1 MNMKKIDEGI
11 EEVKEMQS
19 WLDRRTEA
27 EQEAAELIAR
37 CRFEEA
43 MALLETLS

>member
-1 MNMKKIDEGI
+1 MNMKRIDEGI

-27 EQEAAELIAR
+27 EQEVWELFGR
-37 CRFEEA
+37 CRFKEA
-43 MALLETLS
+43 MERLATLD